1 MGEGIDTAREPRLAS
16 VSGIHEEG
24 RIGCFLLI
32 DRTPTKVINNS
43 PVSGGHR
50 LHGMLIL
57 PLMVTATA
65 RNSGCHAQAS
75 CLTCSERSRSIC
87 AYSGPEELRQLE
99 AIRFFRS
106 YEPRQTIFMDGD
118 PVDFVGTVLSG
129 MVSLTK
135 IMPDG
140 RTQMVA
146 MLRQGNFLGHPYRA
160 QTSYNAVA
168 STPVVMCGFR
178 RDPFEKLLR
187 KIPELGQGL
196 LEQSSKELDAA
207 REWMLLLGRKTAR
220 EKVASFLIIFA
231 REKVAQHPSLM
242 KKRMHLD
249 MPYTRAEMGDY
260 LGLSLETVSRQLSAL
275 KNDGIVDPDGKR
287 GVTVLNYAALL
298 SENGDE
304 ADGGW
309 LA

>member
-1 MGEGIDTAREPRLAS
+1 M
-16 VSGIHEEG
+16 
-24 RIGCFLLI
+24 
-32 DRTPTKVINNS
+32 
-43 PVSGGHR
+43 
-50 LHGMLIL
+50 L

-87 AYSGPEELRQLE
+87 AYCGPEELRQLE

-106 YEPRQTIFMDGD
+106 YEPRQTIILDGD
-118 PVDFVGTVLSG
+118 MVDFVGTVLSG

-140 RTQMVA
+140 RTQIIA
-146 MLRQGNFLGHPYRA
+146 MLRPGNFLGHPYRA
-160 QTSYNAVA
+160 QASYNAVA
-168 STPVVMCGFR
+168 STSVVMCGFR
-178 RDPFEKLLR
+178 RDPFEKLLH
-187 KIPELGQGL
+187 KVPELGRGL

-207 REWMLLLGRKTAR
+207 REWMLLLGRKNAR

-231 REKVAQHPSLM
+231 QQKGAQDPSSM
-242 KKRMHLD
+242 KKQMYLD
-249 MPYTRAEMGDY
+249 LPYTRAEMGDY
-260 LGLSLETVSRQLSAL
+260 LGLSLETVSRQFTAL
-275 KNDGIVDPDGKR
+275 RDDGIVDPDGKR

-298 SENGDE
+298 SETGED